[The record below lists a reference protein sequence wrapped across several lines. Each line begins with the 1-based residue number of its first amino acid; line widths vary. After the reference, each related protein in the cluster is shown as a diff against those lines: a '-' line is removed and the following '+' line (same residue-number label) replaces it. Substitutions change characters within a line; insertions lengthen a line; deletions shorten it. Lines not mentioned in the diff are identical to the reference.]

1 MFHPLAPNLSEMP
14 LDELNKKHAE
24 LITRLNQAYRFGP
37 SGAIQQL
44 QMLQFHYQE
53 EIQRRNAQQLEE
65 MQKNSKNFKNII
77 DIK

>member
-1 MFHPLAPNLSEMP
+1 MFHPLAPNLSVMP

-37 SGAIQQL
+37 GGAIQQL
-44 QMLQFHYQE
+44 QMLQFHYNE
-53 EIQRRNAQQLEE
+53 EIQRRHAQQLEE

>member
-1 MFHPLAPNLSEMP
+1 MP

-37 SGAIQQL
+37 GGAIQQL

-53 EIQRRNAQQLEE
+53 EIQRRNAKQLED
-65 MQKNSKNFKNII
+65 MQKNSKNFNKII

>member
-1 MFHPLAPNLSEMP
+1 MP

-53 EIQRRNAQQLEE
+53 EIQRRNAKQLED
-65 MQKNSKNFKNII
+65 MQKNSKNFNKII

>member
-1 MFHPLAPNLSEMP
+1 MP

-37 SGAIQQL
+37 GGAIQQL

-77 DIK
+77 NIQ

>member
-1 MFHPLAPNLSEMP
+1 MP
-14 LDELNKKHAE
+14 LDELSKKHAE

-37 SGAIQQL
+37 GGAIQQL

>member
-1 MFHPLAPNLSEMP
+1 MP

-37 SGAIQQL
+37 GGAIQQL